1 VVLLAYF
8 FKMEFPSRYS
18 IATTADIV
26 VCLVYF
32 TGVAIC
38 FCLSAMSEE
47 FLSEFWVSTSD

>member
-1 VVLLAYF
+1 VALPAYF

-38 FCLSAMSEE
+38 FCLSAMSED
-47 FLSEFWVSTSD
+47 FFSEF